1 MKLNKTI
8 IAGLILIV
16 FAGLIFVTDIFT
28 PIIRPVTYLFLMG
41 SSKGKDIIF
50 FGLLGLFLIL
60 SQIIIWLIA
69 VNNSLKDSKLFVYT
83 PLTLDKESLLGP
95 RDLSSIPYYNCVEEL
110 WYLKSCRFKLVGEI
124 KVENIKETKT
134 YHYGPRQTIGN
145 VYIWNWK
152 EILKPWERK
161 KIV

>member
-1 MKLNKTI
+1 MIIKRKQKPLYYISSNPNLEKEIVSPDLPNNFLTREKFQDNKTKR
-8 IAGLILIV
+8 
-16 FAGLIFVTDIFT
+16 
-28 PIIRPVTYLFLMG
+28 IRLYNTIEDALG
-41 SSKGKDIIF
+41 
-50 FGLLGLFLIL
+50 GLFLG
-60 SQIIIWLIA
+60 Q
-69 VNNSLKDSKLFVYT
+69 NLKDSKLFVYT

-95 RDLSSIPYYNCVEEL
+95 RDLSSIPYYNCVDEL

-124 KVENIKETKT
+124 KVESIKKTKT

-161 KIV
+161 KIDKLN